1 MSESKCGASFEGI
14 KNTEP
19 RTLWALERLCG
30 EAVPRD
36 LFYSWMSDSNTD
48 LQDWV
53 SARVPAGVMAIVVID
68 AATSIGM
75 ECEE

>member
-1 MSESKCGASFEGI
+1 MSEPQSLEGI
-14 KNTEP
+14 KKCDA
-19 RTLWALERLCG
+19 RAMWALERLCG
-30 EAVPRD
+30 EAVPVD
-36 LFYSWMSDSNTD
+36 LFQQWFMDTSTE

-68 AATSIGM
+68 AATSIGT